1 MIPVQ
6 RLTKYELLLK
16 KIHQFTD
23 DEVKRDQISF
33 VVNIIFFLISFTFK
47 VIIYFVKYLKTRCV
61 YSLPNLINIK
71 LKYMAQFNN
80 ISESIE
86 KYEGIVG
93 PTDEINDILNSF
105 KSLDIKSPLPGCLST
120 SNRELIHQGPL
131 KLKDSPKSFDV
142 HCFLFTDLLLI
153 TQLKKSKK
161 YKIIRP
167 PVLTNRIMVR
177 ELSQTDKAF
186 VVISLNDYKVP
197 DSVCMFISNQ
207 AKKWI
212 EFLELAKKKYQE
224 ELEKAKLTA
233 VDSNASDSKP
243 MLNLNQYDEC
253 NESNT
258 DDLVNVVETAVE
270 LEKPEVVDGEE
281 PERRDSSAT
290 IVLSDNHSCHELA
303 KACQTLSDD
312 TLMNDL
318 KQADVVN
325 MGRSSVDHETN
336 LTNSNSFKMI
346 KSNQSALP
354 RQYQQQHNG
363 RFNSRI
369 LDRRIQRRNM
379 TDPLST
385 ASQINPIVDEKHSVI
400 MNSIIKRNSLN
411 DKPKTNLP
419 TQNQLSQQQQSAN
432 NHLITNLCGDSTST
446 ILSTDSGVSSTSC
459 NHISYSD
466 ESISKSPPKSMFT
479 DGRNLLNK

>member
-1 MIPVQ
+1 
-6 RLTKYELLLK
+6 
-16 KIHQFTD
+16 
-23 DEVKRDQISF
+23 
-33 VVNIIFFLISFTFK
+33 
-47 VIIYFVKYLKTRCV
+47 
-61 YSLPNLINIK
+61 
-71 LKYMAQFNN
+71 
-80 ISESIE
+80 
-86 KYEGIVG
+86 
-93 PTDEINDILNSF
+93 
-105 KSLDIKSPLPGCLST
+105 
-120 SNRELIHQGPL
+120 
-131 KLKDSPKSFDV
+131 
-142 HCFLFTDLLLI
+142 
-153 TQLKKSKK
+153 
-161 YKIIRP
+161 
-167 PVLTNRIMVR
+167 MVR

-270 LEKPEVVDGEE
+270 LDKPEVVDGEE

-479 DGRNLLNK
+479 DGRNLLNNGKQFEQVEELCEPNKTCTLKPTNSVLSTTSSTFSSSSSSQEPNMSYSSSFNSTSSSSRFASKSNSLNKSKIINQDILNEMENESKISLDDFYAKSSKTTTNHIDSKKFNILV

>member
-1 MIPVQ
+1 M
-6 RLTKYELLLK
+6 
-16 KIHQFTD
+16 
-23 DEVKRDQISF
+23 
-33 VVNIIFFLISFTFK
+33 
-47 VIIYFVKYLKTRCV
+47 
-61 YSLPNLINIK
+61 
-71 LKYMAQFNN
+71 
-80 ISESIE
+80 
-86 KYEGIVG
+86 G

-212 EFLELAKKKYQE
+212 EFLELAKRKYQE
-224 ELEKAKLTA
+224 ELEKAKLTKSS
-233 VDSNASDSKP
+233 VESNATQVESKQ

-258 DDLVNVVETAVE
+258 DDLVNVVEAPVE
-270 LEKPEVVDGEE
+270 LDKPHVVDGEE

-290 IVLSDNHSCHELA
+290 ITLSDNHSCHELA
-303 KACQTLSDD
+303 KVCQALSDD
-312 TLMNDL
+312 TLMNNL
-318 KQADVVN
+318 KQADVVDPA
-325 MGRSSVDHETN
+325 RSSVDHETN
-336 LTNSNSFKMI
+336 LANSNSFKMI
-346 KSNQSALP
+346 KSNQTALP

-411 DKPKTNLP
+411 DKSKTSLP
-419 TQNQLSQQQQSAN
+419 TQNQLSQQQQQPAN
-432 NHLITNLCGDSTST
+432 NHLIANLCGDSTST

-479 DGRNLLNK
+479 DGRNLINKYII